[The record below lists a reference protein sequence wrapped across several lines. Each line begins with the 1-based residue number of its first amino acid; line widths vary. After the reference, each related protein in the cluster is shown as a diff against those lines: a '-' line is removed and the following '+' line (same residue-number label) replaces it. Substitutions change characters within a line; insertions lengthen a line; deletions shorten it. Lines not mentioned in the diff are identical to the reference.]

1 MLLTIENIRIVV
13 EIIIK
18 LGLFYL
24 AYQTQRWILIMT
36 LYYRKGV

>member
-1 MLLTIENIRIVV
+1 MIMLLTIENIRIVV

-24 AYQTQRWILIMT
+24 AYQTQMT